1 MKRRTSVSA
10 PALGGPSDSRIGGK
24 AKKSKTREA
33 LLEEHVPRAVA
44 SQTPKEAREA
54 EARLRKAEDVR
65 QKEEQERQKEEARQ
79 KEVEEAAKAKA
90 RAKDNML
97 NSFTCPLTHA
107 LFLDPVQLADGY
119 TYDRSAARAYLRSIP
134 THSNGNSPFTKKPLA
149 HRNMVPNT
157 ALKQAIAYAVEA
169 ELVAGDLVDEYK
181 EGLEKMVRDAAT
193 VAKLREG
200 VERRDPDALTDMG
213 IALRWGWYGLDI
225 HADAAVANFKLAT
238 DLGHPTAMAHYGNM
252 LLWGVGT
259 PQRSSLAAAHIG
271 MAAAHGSEYGCTM
284 MADAF
289 ANGRLDFPI
298 RKTQAVQW
306 YEKAE
311 ACTIK
316 DAPDTNRNMRVTYL
330 AAERAE
336 QDADRADQQ
345 AAVARFGDGVP
356 PEVLVLDTD
365 ADDSDSDDDGPALP
379 APTSPSYSPTSPS
392 YSPTSPDYSPTS
404 PPAYVPEMLL

>member
-1 MKRRTSVSA
+1 MKRRASTSAS
-10 PALGGPSDSRIGGK
+10 ALGGPANSLSVAALTKDVQIGGK
-24 AKKSKTREA
+24 AKKARPVSA
-33 LLEEHVPRAVA
+33 LLEETDEKAMA
-44 SQTPKEAREA
+44 A
-54 EARLRKAEDVR
+54 KAEKETRQAEVRR
-65 QKEEQERQKEEARQ
+65 QKA
-79 KEVEEAAKAKA
+79 EAAKAKA

-134 THSNGNSPFTKKPLA
+134 TGSNGNSPFTKKPLV
-149 HRNMVPNT
+149 HRNMTPNT

-169 ELVAGDLVDEYK
+169 ELITGDLVDEYK
-181 EGLEKMVRDAAT
+181 EGLEKLARDTAT
-193 VAKLREG
+193 VAKLTEG

-213 IALRWGWYGLDI
+213 IALRWGWYGLEVK
-225 HADAAVANFKLAT
+225 ADSAVAHFKLAT
-238 DLGHPTAMAHYGNM
+238 DLGHPTAMAHYGSM

-271 MAAAHGSEYGCTM
+271 MAAAQGSEYGCIM

-298 RKTQAVQW
+298 RKTQAVHW

-316 DAPDTNRNMRVTYL
+316 DAPDTNRNMCVTYL

-336 QDADRADQQ
+336 QAADRADQQ
-345 AAVARFGDGVP
+345 AAEAEHEVEHFGESGAPD
-356 PEVLVLDTD
+356 VLVIDTE
-365 ADDSDSDDDGPALP
+365 AEDSDDDNDPG
-379 APTSPSYSPTSPS
+379 PTSPWYSPTSPA
-392 YSPTSPDYSPTS
+392 YSPTSPVYSPTS